1 MMHKVYAIF
10 LFAVFMAATAQ
21 AILKYAAIRHYDCR
35 WKSYLNTYV
44 IGAYGL
50 FFLSTMMAIWAYR
63 VLPLSTVVMLDA
75 TGYFYV
81 ALFGRLF
88 FCERLTKRKLMGLG
102 LIAGGI
108 CVYAVA
114 G

>member
-1 MMHKVYAIF
+1 MLKVYIVF
-10 LFAVFMAATAQ
+10 LFAVFVAATAQ
-21 AILKYAAIRHYDCR
+21 AILKYAAMQHYDCW
-35 WKSYLNTYV
+35 WKAYLNLYV

-50 FFLSTMMAIWAYR
+50 FFLSTLLAVWAYR
-63 VLPLSTVVMLDA
+63 VLPLSMGVMLDA

-81 ALFGRLF
+81 VLFGRMF
-88 FCERLTKRKLMGLG
+88 FGERLTMRKMMGLG

>member
-1 MMHKVYAIF
+1 MLEVYMVF
-10 LFAVFMAATAQ
+10 LFAVFVAATAQ
-21 AILKYAAIRHYDCR
+21 AILKYAAIRHYDCW
-35 WKSYLNTYV
+35 WKSYLNLYV

-50 FFLSTMMAIWAYR
+50 FFLSTLLAIWAYR
-63 VLPLSTVVMLDA
+63 VLPLSMGVMLDA

-81 ALFGRLF
+81 ALFGRIF
-88 FCERLTKRKLMGLG
+88 FGEKLTGRKLLGLG
-102 LIAGGI
+102 LVAGGI